1 MGGDRARMWRGRRR
15 LLPTEG
21 TRRGAWPGLSGSVS
35 RGARPAP
42 GLRRRLELTFG
53 LLALAISVLVS
64 VLSWVV
70 VSGYLLAD
78 RQDTAVSET
87 TLGSSV
93 LAPALARG
101 TAPVGSLLGA
111 LPTNDA
117 DASVA
122 LVSGHWYAS
131 PSATAA
137 TAAATVPPSL
147 VAAVTSRAV
156 AIQRVVVDGHLSLV
170 VGAPLQRRGDALF
183 QVFPLTELE
192 RRRTTLAWA
201 LGAAAV
207 TTSFV
212 GVGLGRRASRV
223 ALRPLA
229 ELTALAGAVA
239 GGRLDVRLRSH
250 GDPDLDPLARSFNRT
265 VEQLEHRVRA
275 DSRFAADLSHEL
287 RTPLTT
293 MLNSME
299 VIAHRRDQLPGA
311 VREPVDLL
319 ADDLRRLRAL
329 VVDLLEISRHDA
341 GEELQ
346 LEPVDVGELVRRAAD
361 GTAGRAVT
369 RVEPGSD
376 LEGHV
381 DKRRLERVVA
391 NLVANAE
398 HHGGGCVAVTV
409 EGDGDTARITVDDAG
424 PGIPE
429 AQRGRVFD
437 RFARA
442 GGSGERGVG
451 LGLAIVQRHVAAHG
465 GTVQVTTSDA
475 GGARLVVVL
484 PLH

>member
-1 MGGDRARMWRGRRR
+1 MFPAFFRHFSA
-15 LLPTEG
+15 
-21 TRRGAWPGLSGSVS
+21 
-35 RGARPAP
+35 GARPAP
-42 GLRRRLELTFG
+42 GLRRRLEMTFG

-93 LAPALARG
+93 LASALARG
-101 TAPVGSLLGA
+101 TAPVGSLLGG

-122 LVSGHWYAS
+122 LVSGHWYPS
-131 PSATAA
+131 PSRAGAA
-137 TAAATVPPSL
+137 GVPPAL
-147 VAAVTSRAV
+147 VAAVTSSTVAV
-156 AIQRVVVDGHLSLV
+156 QRVVVDGHLSLV

-183 QVFPLTELE
+183 EVFPLTDLE
-192 RRRTTLAWA
+192 HRRTTLAWV
-201 LGAAAV
+201 LGAVAV
-207 TTSFV
+207 STSFA
-212 GVGLGRRASRV
+212 GVALGRRASRR

-239 GGRLDVRLRSH
+239 GGRLDVRLRSRV
-250 GDPDLDPLARSFNRT
+250 DPDLDPLARSFNRT

-299 VIAHRRDQLPGA
+299 VIANRRDQLPSA

-319 ADDLRRLRAL
+319 ADDLRRFRAL

-369 RVEPGSD
+369 RVKAGSGLD
-376 LEGHV
+376 GHV

-398 HHGGGCVAVTV
+398 EHGEGCVAVTV
-409 EGDGDTARITVDDAG
+409 EGDGNTARITVDDAG

-429 AQRGRVFD
+429 AQRSRVFD

-465 GTVQVTTSDA
+465 GTVQVTASDA
-475 GGARLVVVL
+475 GGARLVVML